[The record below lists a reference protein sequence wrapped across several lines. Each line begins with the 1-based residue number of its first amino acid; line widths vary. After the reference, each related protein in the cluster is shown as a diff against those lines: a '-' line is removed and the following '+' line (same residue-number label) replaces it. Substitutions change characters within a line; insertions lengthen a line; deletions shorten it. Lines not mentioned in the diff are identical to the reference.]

1 MLVFLH
7 GILMDANMNRRLAS
21 DLAAKG
27 NRVILLDLPGHGLS
41 ARPQRASFHRMD
53 TYAGHVVALLDHLGI
68 DQAVVGG
75 VSLGGNVS
83 LLVAAQAPER
93 VRGLVIE
100 MPVLEWA
107 LPAAAITF
115 VPMLLAAHYARP
127 VVGAVAKVFRSLPRT
142 GNGPLDSVMNM
153 LSAEPRETAAVLHGI
168 LAGPI
173 APTVDQRAAM
183 DVPALVIGHKVDHVH
198 PFHDAQQLARRLPQG
213 QLIQASSVLELRVH
227 PERLTEEIN
236 GLLDTAWARP
246 GDRPAGPAE
255 PGRTATAASRRRALA
270 AATPTAPCRD
280 DRPRATVGRVGP
292 TGPPASDGQPPDE
305 LRRAARSAGAVA
317 ARSSSSTG
325 WSGPVGACRA
335 SSVRPSSRS
344 SEDRSSMTSI
354 AVAGTGPTT
363 CIPPPLTEELRP
375 HRWRPSDGDRT
386 GCHDPPGPRSQGW
399 PPRSARR
406 SPGHLRGS
414 SVERYRG
421 RRT

>member
-1 MLVFLH
+1 MGTIGAPQPKAPGSKPSRVLRAPKDLPDDNPGSAAPYEVGQFVHDNLEMYYEVHGSGPRVLVFLH
-7 GILMDANMNRRLAS
+7 GILMDANMNRRLAT

-53 TYAGHVVALLDHLGI
+53 TYADHVVALLDHLGI
-68 DQAVVGG
+68 DEAVVGG

-115 VPMLLAAHYARP
+115 VPMLLATHFARP
-127 VVGAVAKVFRSLPRT
+127 VVGGLAKVFRSLPRS
-142 GNGPLDSVMNM
+142 GNGPLDSIMNM

-183 DVPALVIGHKVDHVH
+183 EIPALVIGHKVDHVH

-236 GLLDTAWARP
+236 GLLDTAWRT
-246 GDRPAGPAE
+246 PAK
-255 PGRTATAASRRRALA
+255 
-270 AATPTAPCRD
+270 
-280 DRPRATVGRVGP
+280 
-292 TGPPASDGQPPDE
+292 
-305 LRRAARSAGAVA
+305 
-317 ARSSSSTG
+317 
-325 WSGPVGACRA
+325 
-335 SSVRPSSRS
+335 
-344 SEDRSSMTSI
+344 
-354 AVAGTGPTT
+354 
-363 CIPPPLTEELRP
+363 
-375 HRWRPSDGDRT
+375 
-386 GCHDPPGPRSQGW
+386 
-399 PPRSARR
+399 
-406 SPGHLRGS
+406 
-414 SVERYRG
+414 G
-421 RRT
+421 RRKAG

>member
-1 MLVFLH
+1 MVTTGASPSKGPASKPRRVLRAPEDLPDDKPGSAAPYEVGQFVHDNLELYYEVHGTGPRVLVFLH

-41 ARPQRASFHRMD
+41 ARPLRASFHRMD
-53 TYAGHVVALLDHLGI
+53 TYADHVIALLDHLGI
-68 DQAVVGG
+68 DEAVIGG

-115 VPMLLAAHYARP
+115 VPMLLAAHFARP
-127 VVGAVAKVFRSLPRT
+127 VVAGVAKVFRSIPRS

-183 DVPALVIGHKVDHVH
+183 EIPALVIGHKVDHVH

-213 QLIQASSVLELRVH
+213 QLIQASSMLELRVH

-236 GLLDTAWARP
+236 RHLDLVWGRPTDKARK
-246 GDRPAGPAE
+246 AG
-255 PGRTATAASRRRALA
+255 
-270 AATPTAPCRD
+270 
-280 DRPRATVGRVGP
+280 
-292 TGPPASDGQPPDE
+292 
-305 LRRAARSAGAVA
+305 
-317 ARSSSSTG
+317 
-325 WSGPVGACRA
+325 
-335 SSVRPSSRS
+335 
-344 SEDRSSMTSI
+344 
-354 AVAGTGPTT
+354 
-363 CIPPPLTEELRP
+363 
-375 HRWRPSDGDRT
+375 
-386 GCHDPPGPRSQGW
+386 
-399 PPRSARR
+399 
-406 SPGHLRGS
+406 
-414 SVERYRG
+414 
-421 RRT
+421 